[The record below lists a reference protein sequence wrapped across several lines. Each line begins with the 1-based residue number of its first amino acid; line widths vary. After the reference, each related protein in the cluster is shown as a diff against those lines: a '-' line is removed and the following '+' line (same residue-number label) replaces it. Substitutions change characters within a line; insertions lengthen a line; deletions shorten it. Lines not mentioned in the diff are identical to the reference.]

1 MSLKCIKRFSKTFR
15 LFSEICR
22 VPCCFQALQKSE
34 GLIEGCFTVFFVSLV
49 GCFYVVV
56 VLVLFCL
63 LFVAFWFL
71 N

>member
-1 MSLKCIKRFSKTFR
+1 MSLKCIKRFSKTFH

-34 GLIEGCFTVFFVSLV
+34 GLVENCFIVFFVSLV
-49 GCFYVVV
+49 GGFFVV

-63 LFVAFWFL
+63 IFVAF
-71 N
+71 